1 MSTRENIWFAGV
13 RTQKK
18 ILWGGFFVTL
28 LVVGLYFLW
37 HFMNE
42 KATGVVYETEKDI
55 SSSDKEQEIRLY
67 KGKYVHFSSAGTY
80 EEKTHEIPEKGP
92 IRESILLATSGSDW
106 KRIAVT
112 VTFRGTDDLSSDP
125 SFQMRANASGE
136 YEKSSFSQPQAPFSG
151 VFFEKNTQPFE
162 RTAFLPLNGY
172 IVSIS
177 VTSLLRSKE
186 LETELSEIISSLQF
200 EPGQ

>member
-1 MSTRENIWFAGV
+1 MSNRENIWFAGV

-42 KATGVVYETEKDI
+42 KATGVVYGTEKEV
-55 SSSDKEQEIRLY
+55 SSPEKKQDIRLY
-67 KGKYVHFSSAGTY
+67 EGKYVHFSSAATY

-92 IRESILLATSGSDW
+92 VKESILLATSGSEG

-112 VTFRGTDDLSSDP
+112 VAFRGTDDLSSDP

-136 YEKSSFSQPQAPFSG
+136 YEKSSFSQSQAPFSG
-151 VFFEKNTQPFE
+151 VFFEKSTQPFE
-162 RTAFLPLNGY
+162 RTAFFALDEY

-177 VTSLLRSKE
+177 VTSLLRSDG
-186 LETELSEIISSLQF
+186 LEAELSEIISSLQLT
-200 EPGQ
+200 P

>member
-1 MSTRENIWFAGV
+1 MIHA
-13 RTQKK
+13 QKK
-18 ILWGGFFVTL
+18 SLWGGFFVTL

-42 KATGVVYETEKDI
+42 KATGVVYQIEKDI
-55 SSSDKEQEIRLY
+55 FSSDKEQEIRLY

-92 IRESILLATSGSDW
+92 IKESILLATSGSDW

-112 VTFRGTDDLSSDP
+112 VASRGTDDLSSDP
-125 SFQMRANASGE
+125 SFQMRAHAPGE
-136 YEKSSFSQPQAPFSG
+136 YEKSSFSQSQAPFSG

-162 RTAFLPLNGY
+162 RTAFFALDEY

-177 VTSLLRSKE
+177 ATSLLRSDG

-200 EPGQ
+200 ESGQ